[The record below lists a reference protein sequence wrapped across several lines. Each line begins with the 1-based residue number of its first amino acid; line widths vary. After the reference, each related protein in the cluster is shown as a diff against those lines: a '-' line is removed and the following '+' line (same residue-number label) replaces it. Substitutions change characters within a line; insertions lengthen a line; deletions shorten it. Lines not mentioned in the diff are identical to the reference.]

1 MIPRTYP
8 NPNEWETKK
17 IINVKLNKSA
27 KYKGR
32 AALEAIKAKLEG
44 KSNARY

>member
-1 MIPRTYP
+1 MIQRTYP

-17 IINVKLNKSA
+17 IINRPLYKSA

-32 AALEAIKAKLEG
+32 AALEAIKAKLERA
-44 KSNARY
+44 KNDK